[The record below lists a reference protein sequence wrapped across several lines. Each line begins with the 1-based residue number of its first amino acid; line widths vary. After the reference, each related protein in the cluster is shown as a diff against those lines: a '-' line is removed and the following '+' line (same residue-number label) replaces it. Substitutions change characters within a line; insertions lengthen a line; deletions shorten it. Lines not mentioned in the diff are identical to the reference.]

1 MRFTVSAHWIPVKI
15 VMLRV
20 CIKKAREVPENAEVV
35 VDTDKYSVEE
45 CVEQIVSALEE
56 YGVFYGGA
64 EGLESEV
71 VSCKL

>member
-1 MRFTVSAHWIPVKI
+1 M
-15 VMLRV
+15 
-20 CIKKAREVPENAEVV
+20 PENAEVV